1 MAGIPPE
8 LGGEAPGPMTQLK
21 GLTGNLL
28 PKEGLGNPSLCS
40 WLRQGP
46 SHGTSGAGT
55 SSSSMV
61 QPLSTLS
68 SDTAAPAQDCWGTSR
83 IPPGPGPRAW
93 NLLPGAR
100 TTPMFRRTPCASSW
114 NQGHEARPP
123 GLSPQLTAG
132 RAAMLANVP
141 VWHPP
146 QLCHWWRGPSLGGV
160 MILGD
165 T

>member
-1 MAGIPPE
+1 
-8 LGGEAPGPMTQLK
+8 
-21 GLTGNLL
+21 
-28 PKEGLGNPSLCS
+28 
-40 WLRQGP
+40 
-46 SHGTSGAGT
+46 
-55 SSSSMV
+55 MV

-68 SDTAAPAQDCWGTSR
+68 SDTAAPAQDCWESSR

-100 TTPMFRRTPCASSW
+100 TPPMFRRTPCASSW

-123 GLSPQLTAG
+123 GLSPQWLLG
-132 RAAMLANVP
+132 VP
-141 VWHPP
+141 PCLPTSGCGIHHRSVIGGMDC
-146 QLCHWWRGPSLGGV
+146 LLGGV